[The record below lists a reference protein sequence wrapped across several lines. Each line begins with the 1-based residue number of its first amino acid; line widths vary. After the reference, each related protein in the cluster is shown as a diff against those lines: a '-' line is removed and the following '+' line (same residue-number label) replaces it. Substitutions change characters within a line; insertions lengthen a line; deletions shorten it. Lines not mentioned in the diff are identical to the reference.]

1 MNLFE
6 KWDKAL
12 EGGLQRLVQH
22 SLGPGAG
29 AHFLECYERALDD
42 LEAKAQKVRG
52 GKVPY
57 KRVVLRFC
65 VGSSDDAV
73 ALEDILSQRKQMSK
87 HVRIVGVGAPPKT
100 RSGVAPSGETTS

>member
-42 LEAKAQKVRG
+42 L
-52 GKVPY
+52 
-57 KRVVLRFC
+57 
-65 VGSSDDAV
+65 
-73 ALEDILSQRKQMSK
+73 
-87 HVRIVGVGAPPKT
+87 
-100 RSGVAPSGETTS
+100 